1 MAKSIKYKEADTFH
15 DAGNVY
21 DSIQAKTQD
30 TINADVKK
38 ILDSIDGWEPLAISA
53 TVCKAWIN
61 KRLRIGFLQYNFEGS
76 FPLAQGWVKLGSIP
90 SEYKPLAY
98 TPFTMMYG
106 ANGDKTAMC
115 AIQISG
121 DIQQYVPVAGSFQA
135 TRGSTFWIY

>member
-1 MAKSIKYKEADTFH
+1 MAKSVKLKEADTFI
-15 DAGNVY
+15 DTEGIRDFA
-21 DSIQAKTQD
+21 QEKTQAV
-30 TINADVKK
+30 INADVKAV
-38 ILDSIDGWEPLAISA
+38 LDSIDGWEPLTISA

-61 KRLRIGFLQYNFEGS
+61 KRLHIGFLQYNFEAS
-76 FPLAQGWVKLGSIP
+76 FPLTQGWTSLGSIP

-106 ANGDKTAMC
+106 ANGDKVAMC

-121 DIQQYVPVAGSFQA
+121 DIQQYVPVAGNFQA

>member
-1 MAKSIKYKEADTFH
+1 MAKSIKYKEADTYH

-21 DSIQAKTQD
+21 DSIQGKTQD
-30 TINADVKK
+30 TINSDVKK

-61 KRLRIGFLQYNFEGS
+61 KRLRIGFLQYNFEAS
-76 FPLAQGWVKLGSIP
+76 FPLAQGWVNLGSIP

-106 ANGDKTAMC
+106 ANGDKAAMC

-121 DIQQYVPVAGSFQA
+121 DIQQYVPVAGGFQA